1 MTGCKSNKW
10 GGSIYVETPE
20 YRFIGKTNSDCS
32 IYQSGIQIFKRS
44 GEAYAVVHRKGK
56 FKRIKRVELLAI
68 VRESGLRELPWLSK
82 KMKVNNK
89 PKITQREM
97 AKSLGLSLGKLN
109 YVLQSLKSKGHIKIE
124 NFRNNQNKIN
134 YLYLLTPSGISKKT
148 KLTLNFMNLKMRE
161 YDELQKELSRK

>member
-1 MTGCKSNKW
+1 MNN
-10 GGSIYVETPE
+10 E
-20 YRFIGKTNSDCS
+20 SD
-32 IYQSGIQIFKRS
+32 KLN
-44 GEAYAVVHRKGK
+44 VL
-56 FKRIKRVELLAI
+56 RII
-68 VRESGLRELPWLSK
+68 
-82 KMKVNNK
+82 NNK

-109 YVLQSLKSKGHIKIE
+109 YVLQSLKNKGHIKIE

>member
-1 MTGCKSNKW
+1 MNN
-10 GGSIYVETPE
+10 E
-20 YRFIGKTNSDCS
+20 SD
-32 IYQSGIQIFKRS
+32 KLN
-44 GEAYAVVHRKGK
+44 VL
-56 FKRIKRVELLAI
+56 RII
-68 VRESGLRELPWLSK
+68 
-82 KMKVNNK
+82 NNK